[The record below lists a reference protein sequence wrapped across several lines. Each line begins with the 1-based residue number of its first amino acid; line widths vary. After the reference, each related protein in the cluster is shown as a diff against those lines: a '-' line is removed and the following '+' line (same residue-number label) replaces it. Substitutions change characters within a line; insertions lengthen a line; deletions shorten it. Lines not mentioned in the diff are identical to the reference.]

1 MSMNEKAVQRI
12 QELGSAPEF
21 LKAIAEHNLKNP
33 VVALPESFTLHDL
46 EKYMPNRTSFRGSF
60 STSNADEY
68 AKYCKLYEK
77 EGSQCFINV
86 DRMSA
91 KTIFDL
97 GTQEQPEHAVHTAKY
112 DLVRTADYT
121 AVLEINNKQQNQKTL
136 AEWIEDYAS
145 NLQAFGLDGTLIDIP
160 VASAA
165 IRALTFEVTAG
176 NHSEVQD
183 FSSAQSEYE
192 SMVTRTKNEA
202 PMPAVFKFTCTPY
215 QGLPERTFEMRM
227 STIGNKTLVLRIK
240 QLEQHVEQMGIEFK
254 DLVLSKLAE
263 VEKQHIETFIVTF

>member
-1 MSMNEKAVQRI
+1 MSMTEQAVQRI

-21 LKAIAEHNLKNP
+21 LKALANHNLKKP
-33 VVALPESFTLHDL
+33 VVALPESFNLHDL
-46 EKYMPNRTSFRGSF
+46 EKYMPNRANFRGSF
-60 STSNADEY
+60 DTSNADEY

-77 EGSQCFINV
+77 DGSQCFINV

-97 GTQEQPEHAVHTAKY
+97 GTQEQPEHCMHTASFN
-112 DLVRTADYT
+112 LVRTADYT
-121 AVLEINNKQQNQKTL
+121 ALLQLNDQKKDQKSL
-136 AEWIEDYAS
+136 AEWVEDYAS
-145 NLQAFGLDGTLIDIP
+145 NLQVFSSEGALIDVP
-160 VASAA
+160 LASAA

-192 SMVTRTKNEA
+192 SMATRTKNEA
-202 PMPAVFKFTCTPY
+202 PMPAVFKFTCVPY

-240 QLEQHVEQMGIEFK
+240 QLEQHVEQMGVEFK
-254 DLVLSKLAE
+254 DLVLDKLAE
-263 VEKQHIETFIVTF
+263 VDKQHIETFIGTF

>member
-1 MSMNEKAVQRI
+1 MSMTEQAVQRI

-21 LKAIAEHNLKNP
+21 LKALASHNLKNP
-33 VVALPESFTLHDL
+33 VVALPESFNLHDL
-46 EKYMPNRTSFRGSF
+46 EKYMPNRTSFRGAF
-60 STSNADEY
+60 DTSNADEY

-77 EGSQCFINV
+77 NGSQCFINV

-91 KTIFDL
+91 KTIFDI
-97 GTQEQPEHAVHTAKY
+97 GTQDNPEHCKHTANFN
-112 DLVRTADYT
+112 LVRTADYT
-121 AVLEINNKQQNQKTL
+121 ALLELNDQKKDQKSL

-145 NLQAFGLDGTLIDIP
+145 NLQVFSSEGALIDVP
-160 VASAA
+160 LASAA
-165 IRALTFEVTAG
+165 IRALTFEITAG

-192 SMVTRTKNEA
+192 SMATRTKNEA
-202 PMPAVFKFTCTPY
+202 PMPAVFKFSCVPY

-240 QLEQHVEQMGIEFK
+240 QLEQHVEQMGVEFK
-254 DLVLSKLAE
+254 DLVLNKLAE
-263 VEKQHIETFIVTF
+263 VDKQHIETFIGTF